1 MNSNKLAKRYAKAL
15 FGLARENGN
24 QDRVLADL
32 RALNT
37 AFSADATV
45 TDFFNSPMISAAQ
58 KSEALKKALSG
69 KDATAEVNQFLMLLA
84 EKGRLGIFSE
94 AVEAFQDEI
103 DAANNVC
110 RGVVRSTTTLGPS
123 ERTQIEKT
131 VEGVLKKK
139 VIMTYKVDP
148 SVIGGLVAQVG
159 SHTFD
164 DSLSTHLKRMSE
176 ELKRNSERR
185 SI

>member
-1 MNSNKLAKRYAKAL
+1 MNSTKLAKRYAKAI
-15 FGLARENGN
+15 FGLSVENGT

-37 AFSADATV
+37 SFTADASIQ
-45 TDFFNSPMISAAQ
+45 DFFASPMFSVSQ
-58 KSEALKKALSG
+58 KSDALKKALAG
-69 KDATAEVNQFLMLLA
+69 KSVTPEVNQFLMLLA
-84 EKGRLGIFSE
+84 DKGRLEIFGE
-94 AVEAFQDEI
+94 AVDSFQDEI

-110 RGVVRSTTTLGPS
+110 RGVVRSTTALGPA

-148 SVIGGLVAQVG
+148 TVIGGLVARVG

-176 ELKRNSERR
+176 ELKRKH
-185 SI
+185 

>member
-1 MNSNKLAKRYAKAL
+1 MNSNKLAKRYAKAI
-15 FGLARENGN
+15 FGIAVDNKT

-37 AFSADATV
+37 AFSADTTV
-45 TDFFNSPMISAAQ
+45 QEFFASPMISVAQ
-58 KSEALKKALSG
+58 KSEAIKKAVGG
-69 KDATAEVNQFLMLLA
+69 KDVSPEVNQFLMLLA

-103 DAANNVC
+103 DASNNLC
-110 RGVVRSTTTLGPS
+110 RGSVRSTTALAPS

-164 DSLSTHLKRMSE
+164 DSLSSHLRRMSE
-176 ELKRNSERR
+176 ELKRKY
-185 SI
+185 

>member
-1 MNSNKLAKRYAKAL
+1 MNSSKLAKRYAKAIY
-15 FGLARENGN
+15 GLSVDNGT

-37 AFSADATV
+37 AFTTDSSIQ
-45 TDFFNSPMISAAQ
+45 DFFASPMVSATQ
-58 KSEALKKALSG
+58 KSEAMKKSLAG
-69 KDATAEVNQFLMLLA
+69 KDVSAEVNQFLMLLA
-84 EKGRLGIFSE
+84 DKDRLQIFGE
-94 AVEAFQDEI
+94 AVESFQDEI

-110 RGVVRSTTTLGPS
+110 RGVVRSTMALGPT
-123 ERTQIEKT
+123 ERSQIEKT

-148 SVIGGLVAQVG
+148 TVIGGLVARVG

-176 ELKRNSERR
+176 ELKRKH
-185 SI
+185 